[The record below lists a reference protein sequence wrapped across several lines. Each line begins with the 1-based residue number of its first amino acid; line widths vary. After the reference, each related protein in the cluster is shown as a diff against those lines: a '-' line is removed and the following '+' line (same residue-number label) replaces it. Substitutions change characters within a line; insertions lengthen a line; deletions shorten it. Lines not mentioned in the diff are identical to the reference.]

1 MTGAG
6 FTVWFTGLPCS
17 GKTTIAKLLAGELQ
31 RAGKPLELLDG
42 DVVRTHL
49 SKDLGYSRTDRDA
62 NVERIGWVST
72 RLTRHGVA
80 VVVAAVSPYRETR
93 SRVRSWVEEF
103 GPFVEVWVNA
113 SAEVCAQRDV
123 KGLYARAFAGEL
135 NNMTRVDDPNE
146 PPEHPEVVL
155 DTERCPR
162 EVAVERVSRKLEQL
176 GLLTPTRA

>member
-1 MTGAG
+1 MTDAG

-17 GKTTIAKLLAGELQ
+17 GKTTIAKLLAGELE

-49 SKDLGYSRTDRDA
+49 SKDLGYSRADRDA

-135 NNMTRVDDPNE
+135 KNMTGVDDPYE
-146 PPEHPEVVL
+146 PPEHSEVVL
-155 DTERCPR
+155 DTERITP
-162 EVAVERVSRKLEQL
+162 EEAVELVSRKLEQL

>member
-1 MTGAG
+1 MTDAG

-17 GKTTIAKLLAGELQ
+17 GKTTIAKLLAGELE

-49 SKDLGYSRTDRDA
+49 SKDLGYSRADRDA

-135 NNMTRVDDPNE
+135 KNMTGVDDPYE

-155 DTERCPR
+155 DTERITP
-162 EVAVERVSRKLEQL
+162 EEAVELVSRKLEQL